1 MTAVPPDS
9 KETPAGLNVCDQS
22 VFNATFLQTAPRL
35 RNFLYYRC
43 GDAEQAADLVQE
55 AFLRLW
61 KNCGKVLPAKASAW
75 LFRVAENLFFK
86 QAERVKVA
94 RKYQWRHE
102 GMTSNV
108 PSPQH
113 QLEEAEFQRH
123 LETAL
128 AKLPDG
134 AREVFLL
141 NRVDGLKYREIA
153 ELLSI
158 SQKAV
163 EKRMHRA
170 LKTSR
175 RNIPG
180 PLAQWGPD
188 GRRGRSF

>member
-1 MTAVPPDS
+1 MTVVPPDPIEH
-9 KETPAGLNVCDQS
+9 ETGLNVCDQS
-22 VFNATFLQTAPRL
+22 VFNATFLQVAPRL
-35 RNFLYYRC
+35 RNFIYYRC

-86 QAERVKVA
+86 QVERVKVA
-94 RKYQWRHE
+94 RKYEWRHE
-102 GMTSNV
+102 GLTSNV

-113 QLEEAEFQRH
+113 QLEEAEFQRQ
-123 LETAL
+123 LEATL

-170 LKTSR
+170 LKTLRELHPS
-175 RNIPG
+175 I
-180 PLAQWGPD
+180 
-188 GRRGRSF
+188 